1 MNIYEELGVKPI
13 INAAGTQT
21 FLGGSIV
28 HPKVLEA
35 MDEASQKY
43 VNMGELIEK
52 AGEFIAKITGAEAGL
67 VTAGCYAALVVG
79 TAACI
84 MRGTDLEKI
93 DNHPLHHYPESKEWI
108 DLIQIPPDTEGLKN
122 KVIIQRGHYTPYEHA
137 FRVGGGKLLKV
148 GSEDSCTVKEIEEA
162 IDEKTAA
169 IAFIVA
175 RNERGV
181 PLEEVIAIGRK
192 HDIPVIVDAAAEL
205 PPRENLR
212 KFVAM
217 GADLVAF
224 SGGKAIMGPNDTG
237 FLCGRRDLIRL
248 AALQAF
254 PYHGIGRAAKVDRA
268 QVVGLITALKLF
280 LEKDEEAEFKG
291 WEDKLKTIIA
301 VLKDAPH
308 IKGMEI
314 KIETETRRS
323 PILTIEI
330 DVDTLKVGSK
340 ELAYRLRETPPY
352 VWVLFAEP
360 DKLMVFPYTLKDGE
374 ERIVA
379 ESIKRVL
386 NSQISG

>member
-1 MNIYEELGVKPI
+1 MDVYDELGVKPI

-52 AGEFIAKITGAEAGL
+52 AGEFIAKVTGAEAGL

-84 MRGTDLEKI
+84 MKGTDLERI
-93 DNHPLHHYPESKEWI
+93 DSHPLHHYPESKEWI
-108 DLIQIPPDTEGLKN
+108 DLIQILPDSEGLKD
-122 KVIIQRGHYTPYEHA
+122 KIIIQRGHYTPYEHA

-148 GSEDSCTVKEIEEA
+148 GSRESCTVREIEEA

-181 PLEEVIAIGRK
+181 PLEEVIDIGRE
-192 HDIPVIVDAAAEL
+192 HDVPVIVDAAAEL

-224 SGGKAIMGPNDTG
+224 SGGKAIEGPNDAG
-237 FLCGRRDLIRL
+237 FLCGRRDLIKL
-248 AALQAF
+248 ATLQAF
-254 PYHGIGRAAKVDRA
+254 PYHGIGRASKIDRA
-268 QVVGLITALKLF
+268 QVIGLITALKLF
-280 LEKDEEAEFKG
+280 LERDEEAEFKG
-291 WEDKLKTIIA
+291 WEDKLKTIIDILED
-301 VLKDAPH
+301 VSQ
-308 IKGMEI
+308 IKRMEI
-314 KIETETRRS
+314 KVESETRRS
-323 PILTIEI
+323 PVLTIEV
-330 DVDTLKVGSK
+330 DVDALKVDSK
-340 ELAYRLRETPPY
+340 NLAYQLRETPPY
-352 VWVLFAEP
+352 VWVLFTEP
-360 DKLMVFPYTLKDGE
+360 DKLLVFPYTLKDGE
-374 ERIVA
+374 EKIVA
-379 ESIKRVL
+379 ESIKRVINL
-386 NSQISG
+386 QMDG